1 MCFFVRVQSIMKPAL
16 CLFCL
21 WSAWLWRHLFA
32 MCVLSI
38 VSMTV
43 RWALCYVC
51 FVYGQHD
58 SDSPSLCA
66 FCLWSAWLRSAL
78 CYVFCHWS
86 AWLWDE
92 PFAMCVLST
101 ISMTVRWALCYVCFV
116 TWSAWLWDEPFA
128 MCVLSV
134 VSMIVKWALC
144 YHCTRPLLCA
154 ACVLMSV
161 KHNIEIVKPAF
172 CYVSFVVC
180 EAWSTS
186 FAVCFVVFGA
196 CLCGLLTVAWLQSL
210 LTSTY
215 PEHFWWPW
223 WPQGHRMSQK

>member
-1 MCFFVRVQSIMKPAL
+1 MVSMTEIAL
-16 CLFCL
+16 
-21 WSAWLWRHLFA
+21 AT
-32 MCVLSI
+32 CVLFM

-51 FVYGQHD
+51 FVNGQHD
-58 SDSPSLCA
+58 
-66 FCLWSAWLRSAL
+66 WG
-78 CYVFCHWS
+78 
-86 AWLWDE
+86 E
-92 PFAMCVLST
+92 PFAMCVCQWWT
-101 ISMTVRWALCYVCFV
+101 
-116 TWSAWLWDEPFA
+116 WLWDEPFA

-134 VSMIVKWALC
+134 VSMTVKWALC

-161 KHNIEIVKPAF
+161 KHNTETVKPAF

-180 EAWSTS
+180 EAWSTF
-186 FAVCFVVFGA
+186 FAVCFVFGA

-215 PEHFWWPW
+215 PEHFWWPR